1 MGMINELLGDAL
13 LANGDADKGIEHYL
27 EAKRL
32 YAISNNS
39 VEEGLS
45 LPYLARAYMVKKDYA
60 TAKKY
65 IDTAQF
71 LFDKMDY
78 EIGKIKV
85 QTLLGQYY
93 SETGEPLKA
102 ESYFITAANLLKGKD
117 YPELKTENEKYWS
130 QHKYRIKQF
139 KAADSLLYTYT
150 AREAESKEP
159 EVIARELK
167 MIKEKN
173 KNLDSN
179 SLKMLSL
186 LYIPGGAELLKKELK
201 NRSLTEA
208 LHADNLMNLSPFSYA
223 TAAYDSS
230 LMISYNRQLLDLE
243 TKYKTKQINDSLR
256 IANQNILL
264 ANSEL
269 QNKNVL
275 LATSAVIALL
285 LSAGFWLQYKNR
297 KTAERDKAKIELIAR

>member
-1 MGMINELLGDAL
+1 MINELLGDAL

-78 EIGKIKV
+78 EIGKVKV

-130 QHKYRIKQF
+130 Q
-139 KAADSLLYTYT
+139 
-150 AREAESKEP
+150 
-159 EVIARELK
+159 
-167 MIKEKN
+167 N
-173 KNLDSN
+173 K
-179 SLKMLSL
+179 
-186 LYIPGGAELLKKELK
+186 
-201 NRSLTEA
+201 RT
-208 LHADNLMNLSPFSYA
+208 
-223 TAAYDSS
+223 
-230 LMISYNRQLLDLE
+230 
-243 TKYKTKQINDSLR
+243 
-256 IANQNILL
+256 
-264 ANSEL
+264 
-269 QNKNVL
+269 V
-275 LATSAVIALL
+275 
-285 LSAGFWLQYKNR
+285 
-297 KTAERDKAKIELIAR
+297 